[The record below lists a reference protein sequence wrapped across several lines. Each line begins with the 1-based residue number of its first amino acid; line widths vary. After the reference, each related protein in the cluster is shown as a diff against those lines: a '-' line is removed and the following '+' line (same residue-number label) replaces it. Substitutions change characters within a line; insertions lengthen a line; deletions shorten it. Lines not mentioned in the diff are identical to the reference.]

1 MVAVQRK
8 DHRRVSTRNEAKC
21 QRWNNDRRVEHQKP
35 YRLSGSS
42 RQGHS
47 TVAHV
52 HALAELNNV
61 VAVES
66 RGNMGFFF
74 DDHLQLL

>member
-1 MVAVQRK
+1 
-8 DHRRVSTRNEAKC
+8 
-21 QRWNNDRRVEHQKP
+21 
-35 YRLSGSS
+35 LGSS